1 MIGLFYSPG
10 TADAVFFNNFNA
22 NIDKVYEI
30 SRNLILVGDLNEDLL
45 IMNCRTLRDILL
57 INSMQ
62 NVIND
67 ATRQNAILDPIIIFD
82 DMSYTDC
89 GVTDTPAHISDH
101 KATYLIIPFHYA
113 KQWLINFNPFK
124 TEAMLFTLK
133 QLEQFPNLIFNNT
146 LIQFVKDHKHL
157 RLMSSNNGQ
166 WHKHIENLLTNEEIK
181 VYFNK
186 GRPKPEIL
194 FFLFYQYLN
203 ILQ

>member
-1 MIGLFYSPG
+1 MIGLFYSPV

-22 NIDKVYEI
+22 NIEKAYEI

-62 NVIND
+62 NVIKD

-82 DMSYTDC
+82 DMPYTDC

-113 KQWLINFNPFK
+113 K
-124 TEAMLFTLK
+124 
-133 QLEQFPNLIFNNT
+133 
-146 LIQFVKDHKHL
+146 
-157 RLMSSNNGQ
+157 
-166 WHKHIENLLTNEEIK
+166 
-181 VYFNK
+181 
-186 GRPKPEIL
+186 
-194 FFLFYQYLN
+194 
-203 ILQ
+203 